1 MLGSANSQLGNILF
15 SEKTFLNR
23 KLTYNVLQ
31 VGSICILASLDA
43 FFEYM
48 DLTPF
53 NGEWSQKGKANTSPV
68 KHKDEGGDTRR
79 LSEIQA
85 EERPLAFKG
94 LDTTLGII
102 DSRYIQHCCPLL
114 MVRPHLF
121 SVAIATYLLG
131 SPWGC
136 EDVDY
141 PRFCLSMVSEI

>member
-1 MLGSANSQLGNILF
+1 M
-15 SEKTFLNR
+15 
-23 KLTYNVLQ
+23 LQ

-53 NGEWSQKGKANTSPV
+53 NGEWSKKVNANTSPA
-68 KHKDEGGDTRR
+68 KLKDALGVEGEEIRR

-94 LDTTLGII
+94 LDTMLGII

-114 MVRPHLF
+114 MVRHLGEHNLTF
-121 SVAIATYLLG
+121 
-131 SPWGC
+131 
-136 EDVDY
+136 
-141 PRFCLSMVSEI
+141 FC